1 MIHLEVPSSKS
12 LTQRA
17 LILAALAETRT
28 TIVSPLNCDD
38 SNVLIIALRQLG
50 VRIEKESDRWHV
62 TPPVKFQTPG
72 KPLYLGNAGT
82 AVRFLTGLAPL
93 IPGAMVIDGSEA
105 MHRRPMPGLLV
116 VLQEMGIGIE
126 ELGKPNCPPIRLSR
140 PDRLTLPRAVT
151 LTAGGSSQELS
162 ALLMA
167 GCCFP
172 AGLAVTLVGELPSRP
187 YIDLT
192 IEALADFGIEVER
205 PGEQSFIVPA
215 KRPNALREIHLEG
228 DWSSAGYPLAAGWL
242 TSREVTITNV
252 DEDSLQ
258 GDRAILRYLGELSAP
273 GPRHF
278 DLGDTPDLTPTIV
291 ACALFADGPTT
302 ISGVAHLRLKES
314 DRLAGLARELVK
326 LGARLKELPDGLI
339 VEPRPLAGP
348 AALDPQHDHRLAMAF
363 GLVSLRVPDLEILT
377 PSCVSK
383 SYPFFWGMLRK
394 FKEELVA

>member
-1 MIHLEVPSSKS
+1 MIHIEVPSSKS
-12 LTQRA
+12 QTQRA
-17 LILAALAETRT
+17 LILAALAETPT

-62 TPPVKFQTPG
+62 TPPARFRTPS
-72 KPLYLGNAGT
+72 KSLYLGNAGT

-93 IPGAMVIDGSEA
+93 IPGATVIDGSKA

-126 ELGKPNCPPIRLSR
+126 EMGQSNCPPIRLTR
-140 PDRLTLPRAVT
+140 PDDLRLPKTVT

-172 AGLAVTLVGELPSRP
+172 DGLTITLVGDLPSRP
-187 YIDLT
+187 YVDLT
-192 IEALADFGIEVER
+192 IDALAEFDIRVER
-205 PGEQSFIVPA
+205 PSEHAFIVPA
-215 KRPNALREIHLEG
+215 KKPNAPRAIHLEG

-242 TSREVTITNV
+242 TGREVSVTNV

-258 GDRAILRYLGELSAP
+258 GDRAILPRLGELSAP

-291 ACALFADGPTT
+291 ACALFAAGPTT
-302 ISGVAHLRLKES
+302 ITGVAHLRLKES

-326 LGARLKELPDGLI
+326 IGADIQEQPDGLI
-339 VEPRPLAGP
+339 VTPRTLAGP
-348 AALDPQHDHRLAMAF
+348 AALDPHHDHRLAMAF
-363 GLVSLRVPDLEILT
+363 GLVSLRVPDLEILN

-383 SYPFFWGMLRK
+383 SYPVFWGMLRK
-394 FKEELVA
+394 FQEELIA